1 MRARKMCACITL
13 VIFGWLGCSSAL
25 AGSKDLAD
33 SVKAVL
39 EANEPESWPARC
51 QAYRAEMRDSE
62 PRSAPQRVESLLVDS
77 ELPQFQV
84 VDWNGVQI
92 PIPDVQFDKVVVI
105 PGSLAAVRSEST
117 SVLFSNLD
125 LTPHFQDHFGGI
137 DEFSGHVASG
147 RNIVEWLEDGLA
159 LNANDIQ
166 CQPESMAADLVR
178 IVHFLVA
185 NVTVLVD
192 DETRLMRLNGT
203 NSALLF
209 EDNMPRGESTRVQYI
224 FQRPRSQNI
233 ELVTVTY
240 HFEQSS
246 ELVPLISAFA
256 SAIEN
261 AEHQTASDIGDVAS
275 AILDQDY
282 EAASS
287 VAKAIGLTVQTGLE

>member
-1 MRARKMCACITL
+1 MLA
-13 VIFGWLGCSSAL
+13 IFSWLGCSSAL
-25 AGSKDLAD
+25 AGSKGLAD
-33 SVKAVL
+33 SAKAVL
-39 EANEPESWPARC
+39 EANKPENWPARC
-51 QAYRAEMRDSE
+51 KTYRADTRESE
-62 PRSAPQRVESLLVDS
+62 SASAPQRVEPLVVDS
-77 ELPQFQV
+77 EMPPFQV
-84 VDWNGVQI
+84 VAWNGVQI
-92 PIPDVQFDKVVVI
+92 PIPDVQFDKVVLI
-105 PGSLAAVRSEST
+105 PGSLASLRSENS
-117 SVLFSNLD
+117 SVLFSRLD
-125 LTPHFQDHFGGI
+125 LTPHFEDHFGDI
-137 DEFSGHVASG
+137 DEFSGYVASG
-147 RNIVEWLEDGLA
+147 RNVVEWLEDGLA
-159 LNANDIQ
+159 LTANDIQ
-166 CQPESMAADLVR
+166 CQPESMADDLVR
-178 IVHFLVA
+178 IVHSLIA

-209 EDNMPRGESTRVQYI
+209 GDNMPRGESTRVQYI

-261 AEHQTASDIGDVAS
+261 AEHQTASDIGDIAS